1 MADTPTIDRH
11 QIPAAAADA
20 PSQAQAQKT
29 PEQLRLLAAQFESM
43 LLSQMLTQMRS
54 SMFEDDDEGGSGF
67 AKGPLADAMYGELSL
82 ALSRAGGFGLGDAM
96 MAPLMR
102 QASETGFAAA
112 PGIGMPGQAMSMPEA
127 AGPAM
132 REALFTGSV
141 SSNFGWRQHPVSG
154 GAKFH
159 KGVDIAMRTGQ
170 DVPAARA
177 GEVTFAGVQ
186 GAYGNTVVIDHGNG
200 VSTRYAHLSEM
211 LVKAGD
217 GVADGQ
223 VIARSGATGRVT
235 GAHLHFEVI
244 EDGQPLD
251 PARSLGR
258 LYEK

>member
-1 MADTPTIDRH
+1 MADAPTIDRL

-20 PSQAQAQKT
+20 PPQAQAKT
-29 PEQLRLLAAQFESM
+29 PDQLRLLAAQFESM
-43 LLSQMLTQMRS
+43 LLTQMLTQMRS
-54 SMFEDDDEGGSGF
+54 SMFDDEGEEGAGF

-102 QASETGFAAA
+102 QASAAGNDVTT
-112 PGIGMPGQAMSMPEA
+112 GIGMPAGTISMLEQAA
-127 AGPAM
+127 PA
-132 REALFTGSV
+132 RAALFTGSV
-141 SSNFGWRQHPVSG
+141 SSDFGWRQHPVSG
-154 GAKFH
+154 GARFH

-177 GEVTFAGVQ
+177 GEVAFAGVE
-186 GAYGNTVVIDHGNG
+186 GAYGNTVVINHGNG
-200 VSTRYAHLSEM
+200 VSTRYAHLSEL

-251 PARSLGR
+251 PATSLGR
-258 LYEK
+258 LYGK